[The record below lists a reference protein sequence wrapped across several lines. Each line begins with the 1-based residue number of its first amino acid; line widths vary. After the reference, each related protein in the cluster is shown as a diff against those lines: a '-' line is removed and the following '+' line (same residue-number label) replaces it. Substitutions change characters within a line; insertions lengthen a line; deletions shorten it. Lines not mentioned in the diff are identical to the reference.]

1 MRNVLIIGNGFDIAH
16 GLKTGYKDFVT
27 FCECIKDFTRSRKY
41 HEIKSGDILD
51 VCITGFDILKER
63 MDLFEIPAS
72 ISRKFVNY
80 LKDNSDR
87 KIKKEFL
94 MNCVDNYWLNHI
106 YANKNTLGERWCDLE
121 YLIGMQVEALAY
133 CANNIDKIKDG
144 YTEYDRN
151 YENIEIMYNKIN
163 EVKSPTYHKKVEK
176 LASEM
181 YEALNSLT
189 FMLEMYLSRFLNEKR
204 KTIELFEGLA
214 VDYVLSFNYTNTY
227 LQMYKNKKVGAFHFI
242 HGCAEK
248 NRSKDENNM
257 VFGIG
262 QEIKNSSE
270 DEFDY
275 VMFQKYYQR
284 IIKKTGSTY
293 KKWFSKKETMN
304 VYIYGHSLDEPD
316 GDIIREFIEYDKSK
330 VYIFYYD
337 QKSFNSIV
345 VNLIKIFTKDKIIE
359 LTGSGKIEFV
369 ECNDKEKIK
378 SLIQGKDNKNRVE
391 EKMYSF
397 N

>member
-1 MRNVLIIGNGFDIAH
+1 MRSVLIVGNGFDIAH

-27 FCECIKDFTRSRKY
+27 FCECIKDFMESRTY
-41 HEIKSGDILD
+41 YEIKSGDILD
-51 VCITGFDILKER
+51 NCITGFDILKKK
-63 MDLFEIPAS
+63 MDLSKIPAS
-72 ISRKFVNY
+72 ISRKFINY
-80 LKDNSDR
+80 IKDNSDR

-94 MNCVDNYWLNHI
+94 MGCINNYWLNHI
-106 YANKNTLGERWCDLE
+106 YANKSILGERWCDLE
-121 YLIGMQVEALAY
+121 YLIGAQVEALAF
-133 CANNIDKIKDG
+133 CANKPESLEDSSIAYNK
-144 YTEYDRN
+144 N
-151 YENIEIMYNKIN
+151 YENIKIIYTEISK
-163 EVKSPTYHKKVEK
+163 VKSSTYHKKVEE
-176 LASEM
+176 LAGEM

-189 FMLEMYLSRFLNEKR
+189 FMLEMYLTRFLNDKR
-204 KTIELFEGLA
+204 KTIELFERLT

-227 LQMYKNKKVGAFHFI
+227 LQMYKNKKVGAYHFI

-262 QEIKNSSE
+262 QEIKNSYD

-284 IIKKTGSTY
+284 IIKKTGNTY
-293 KKWFSKKETMN
+293 KNWFNKNEPMD

-316 GDIIREFIEYDKSK
+316 GDVIREFIECDKSK

-369 ECNDKEKIK
+369 ECKDEEKIRA
-378 SLIQGKDNKNRVE
+378 LIQGKDNQNRLE
-391 EKMYSF
+391 EVYSF